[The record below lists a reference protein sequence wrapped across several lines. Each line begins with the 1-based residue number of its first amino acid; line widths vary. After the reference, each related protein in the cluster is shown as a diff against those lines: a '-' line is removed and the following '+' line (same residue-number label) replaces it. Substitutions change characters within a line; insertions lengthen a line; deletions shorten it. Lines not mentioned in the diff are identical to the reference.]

1 MASIDYQEARKEI
14 VRLFGSNSISG
25 RKVIF
30 WYDPPANFKE
40 DIASDSYDCCQVLT
54 CDKNEFA
61 IKKTIEHDD
70 KISNF
75 LIYIPH
81 EKPAD
86 NENWLLDIL
95 MYSEEYYADTIALT
109 MRRMNLTNTDL
120 RRVIEWHPKF
130 FDAENRTKRLS
141 NYVTVN
147 DEMKPSDFRMA
158 MMCVLVK
165 AGSRSIESVLTE
177 LVFDKSEGKK
187 YTDLK
192 KFGFEEYLWDEICR
206 YYNYEGDQKI
216 EILIKRFM
224 FTALLE
230 QKAEFDTLP
239 SFYEQFKIQGPGQM
253 DAKFFVDK
261 IKMDNR
267 YESLQMDV
275 ATDLKIEG
283 LLTSRD
289 ITCVQSADIF
299 ECIDNDIIK
308 KISVSLVNGS
318 LDYTTFERIIS
329 DRLNSMW
336 YEKHQAEYSIL
347 SSVMAFFKKLE
358 TSVPTG
364 LLATEYVQNYTDS
377 YYLIDTYYRRIYT
390 NFNKLE
396 NPSSELEDLVRMV
409 ESSYQSKFLDPL
421 GKVFSDALKEQKNW
435 NFPGFKMSWNFYQ
448 EVQTK
453 NYKKCFVIISD
464 GFRYELGR
472 ELYEKLKTDTVLK
485 GNEEIKF
492 AISPLPSETR
502 FGMASL
508 LPHRSI
514 EYANKQVTVDEQ
526 STIDT
531 VARDSVL
538 KTKKP
543 SYAAIQYKDITKMTR
558 NELRQFMADK
568 SLVYIYHNVIDNT
581 GEHNESKVFDVAPIA
596 VDEILALIRKLYNNL
611 QISNFY
617 ITADHGFLYR
627 RNEIEESQ
635 KYSNI
640 VSLCPTEASKRYVLT
655 DNKSLQIPYTLE
667 FTMDNVSNGAYKVIT
682 PFGYDLFKTQGSG
695 LQYIHGGASLQ
706 EIIVPIIHLG
716 ELRAAGNKEMSV
728 SPVGVRLKSITRKIT
743 NRSFTLEFEQY
754 EKVEERKQAIT
765 CETYLVDEDG
775 NKVSGEYRFVAASES
790 DDLEARSTKIRFN
803 LMNIGFDRSKRY
815 YLILKNIARPDEYME
830 REQFTIDIL
839 QFKMF

>member
-14 VRLFGSNSISG
+14 IKLFGRKDASG
-25 RKVIF
+25 RKIIF
-30 WYDPPANFKE
+30 WYDPPANFKD
-40 DIASDSYDCCQVLT
+40 DISSDSYDCCKVLF

-70 KISNF
+70 KESDF
-75 LIYIPH
+75 LVYLPS

-95 MYSEEYYADTIALT
+95 MYSEEYYADTVALT

-120 RRVIEWHPKF
+120 RRVIEWHSKF
-130 FDAENRTKRLS
+130 FDAESRTKRLS

-147 DEMKPSDFRMA
+147 DDMKPSDLRMA

-165 AGSRSIESVLTE
+165 ASSRSIESVLTE
-177 LVFDKSEGKK
+177 LVFDNSQSSK
-187 YTDLK
+187 YADLK

-216 EILIKRFM
+216 ETLIKRFM

-230 QKAEFDTLP
+230 QKAEFDALP
-239 SFYEQFKIQGPGQM
+239 SFYDQYKISGPGQM

-261 IKMDNR
+261 IKSDKR
-267 YESLQMDV
+267 YEALQLDI

-283 LLTSRD
+283 LLVSRD
-289 ITCVQSADIF
+289 ITCVQTADIF
-299 ECIDNDIIK
+299 ECIDTDIIR
-308 KISVSLVNGS
+308 KISISLSNGS
-318 LDYTTFERIIS
+318 LDYNTFERVIS

-336 YEKHQAEYSIL
+336 YEMHSHEYAIL
-347 SSVMAFFKKLE
+347 SSVMAFFKRLE
-358 TSVPTG
+358 TPISTG
-364 LLATEYVQNYTDS
+364 LLATDYVQNYTES
-377 YYLIDTYYRRIYT
+377 YYLVDTYYRRICANY
-390 NFNKLE
+390 NKLE
-396 NPSSELEDLVRMV
+396 NPSSEMEDLMRMV
-409 ESSYQSKFLDPL
+409 EAAYQSKFLDPL
-421 GKVFSDALKEQKNW
+421 GKAFSDALKEQGNW
-435 NFPGFKMSWNFYQ
+435 DFPGLKMSRNFYQ
-448 EVQTK
+448 EVQAK

-464 GFRYELGR
+464 GFRYEIGR
-472 ELYEKLKTDTVLK
+472 ELYEKLKIDSVLN
-485 GNEEIKF
+485 GNEEIKY

-508 LPHRSI
+508 LPHRI
-514 EYANKQVTVDEQ
+514 MAYMNKLVTVDNQ
-526 STIDT
+526 STVDT
-531 VARDSVL
+531 MARDAVL
-538 KTKKP
+538 KNKKE
-543 SYAAIQYKDITKMTR
+543 SYAAIQYKDINKMSR
-558 NELRQFMADK
+558 NELRTYMADK
-568 SLVYIYHNVIDNT
+568 SLVYIYHNVMDKA
-581 GEHNESKVFDVAPIA
+581 GEHDESKVFDVATTA

-617 ITADHGFLYR
+617 VTADHGFLYR

-635 KYSNI
+635 KYSNV
-640 VSLCPTEASKRYVLT
+640 VSLHPIEASKRYVLT
-655 DNKSLQIPYTLE
+655 DDMSLQIPYTVE
-667 FTMDNVSNGAYKVIT
+667 FPLKNVSDGAYKVIS
-682 PFGYDLFKTQGSG
+682 PYGYDLFKTQGSG
-695 LQYIHGGASLQ
+695 LQYVHGGASLQ
-706 EIIVPIIHLG
+706 EIIVPVIHLG
-716 ELRAAGNKEMSV
+716 ELRAAGNKEAV

-790 DDLEARSTKIRFN
+790 DDVDARCTKIRFN
-803 LMNIGFDRSKRY
+803 LMNIEFDRSKRY
-815 YLILKNIARPDEYME
+815 YLMLRNIAKPDEYIE

>member
-14 VRLFGSNSISG
+14 IKLFG
-25 RKVIF
+25 RKDASSRKIIF
-30 WYDPPANFKE
+30 WYDPPANFKD
-40 DIASDSYDCCQVLT
+40 DISSDSYDCCKVLF

-70 KISNF
+70 KESDF
-75 LIYIPH
+75 LVYLPS

-95 MYSEEYYADTIALT
+95 MYSEEYYADTVALT

-120 RRVIEWHPKF
+120 RRVIEWHSKF
-130 FDAENRTKRLS
+130 FDAESRTKRLS

-147 DEMKPSDFRMA
+147 DDMKPSDLRMA

-165 AGSRSIESVLTE
+165 ASSRSIESVLTE
-177 LVFDKSEGKK
+177 LVFDNSQSSK
-187 YTDLK
+187 YADLK

-216 EILIKRFM
+216 ETLIKRFM

-230 QKAEFDTLP
+230 QKAEFDALP
-239 SFYEQFKIQGPGQM
+239 SFYDQYKISGPGQM

-261 IKMDNR
+261 IKSDKR
-267 YESLQMDV
+267 YEALQLDI

-283 LLTSRD
+283 LLVSRD
-289 ITCVQSADIF
+289 ITCVQTADIF
-299 ECIDNDIIK
+299 ECIDTDIIR
-308 KISVSLVNGS
+308 KISISLSNGS
-318 LDYTTFERIIS
+318 LDYNTFERVIS

-336 YEKHQAEYSIL
+336 YEMHSHEYAIL
-347 SSVMAFFKKLE
+347 SSVMAFFKRLE
-358 TSVPTG
+358 TPISTG
-364 LLATEYVQNYTDS
+364 LLATDYVQNYTES
-377 YYLIDTYYRRIYT
+377 YYLVDTYYRRICANY
-390 NFNKLE
+390 NKLE
-396 NPSSELEDLVRMV
+396 NPSSEMEDLMRMV
-409 ESSYQSKFLDPL
+409 EAAYQSKFLDPL
-421 GKVFSDALKEQKNW
+421 GKAFSDALKEQGNW
-435 NFPGFKMSWNFYQ
+435 DFPGLKMSRNFYQ
-448 EVQTK
+448 EVQAK

-464 GFRYELGR
+464 GFRYEIGR
-472 ELYEKLKTDTVLK
+472 ELYEKLKIDSVLN
-485 GNEEIKF
+485 GNEEIKY

-508 LPHRSI
+508 LPHRI
-514 EYANKQVTVDEQ
+514 MAYMNKLVMVDNQSTVD
-526 STIDT
+526 TM
-531 VARDSVL
+531 ARDAVL
-538 KTKKP
+538 KNKKE
-543 SYAAIQYKDITKMTR
+543 SYAAIQYKDINKMSR
-558 NELRQFMADK
+558 NELRTYMADK
-568 SLVYIYHNVIDNT
+568 SLVYIYHNVMDKA
-581 GEHNESKVFDVAPIA
+581 GEYDESKVFDVATTA

-617 ITADHGFLYR
+617 VTADHGFLYR

-635 KYSNI
+635 KYSNV
-640 VSLCPTEASKRYVLT
+640 VSLHPIEASKRYVLT
-655 DNKSLQIPYTLE
+655 DDMSLQIPYTVE
-667 FTMDNVSNGAYKVIT
+667 FPLKNVSDGAYKVIS
-682 PFGYDLFKTQGSG
+682 PYGYDLFKTQGSG
-695 LQYIHGGASLQ
+695 LQYVHGGASLQ
-706 EIIVPIIHLG
+706 EIIVPVIHLG
-716 ELRAAGNKEMSV
+716 ELRAAGNKEAV
-728 SPVGVRLKSITRKIT
+728 SAVGVRLKSIARKIT

-790 DDLEARSTKIRFN
+790 DDVDARSTKIRFN
-803 LMNIGFDRSKRY
+803 LMNIEFDRSKRY
-815 YLILKNIARPDEYME
+815 YLILRNIAKPDEYME

>member
-14 VRLFGSNSISG
+14 IKLFG
-25 RKVIF
+25 RKDASSRKIIF
-30 WYDPPANFKE
+30 WYDPPANFKD
-40 DIASDSYDCCQVLT
+40 DISSDSYDCCKVLF

-70 KISNF
+70 KESDF
-75 LIYIPH
+75 LVYLPS

-95 MYSEEYYADTIALT
+95 MYSEEYYADTVALT

-120 RRVIEWHPKF
+120 RRVIEWHSKF
-130 FDAENRTKRLS
+130 FDAESRTKRLS

-147 DEMKPSDFRMA
+147 DDMKPSDLRMA

-165 AGSRSIESVLTE
+165 ASSRSIESVLTE
-177 LVFDKSEGKK
+177 LVFDNSQSSK
-187 YTDLK
+187 YADLK

-216 EILIKRFM
+216 ETLIKRFM

-230 QKAEFDTLP
+230 QKAEFDALP
-239 SFYEQFKIQGPGQM
+239 SFYDQYKISGPGQM

-261 IKMDNR
+261 IKSDKR
-267 YESLQMDV
+267 YEALQLDI

-283 LLTSRD
+283 LLVSRD
-289 ITCVQSADIF
+289 ITCVQTADIF
-299 ECIDNDIIK
+299 ECIDTDIIR
-308 KISVSLVNGS
+308 KISISLSNGS
-318 LDYTTFERIIS
+318 LDYNTFERVIS

-336 YEKHQAEYSIL
+336 YEMHSHEYAIL
-347 SSVMAFFKKLE
+347 SSVMAFFKRLE
-358 TSVPTG
+358 TPISTG
-364 LLATEYVQNYTDS
+364 LLATDYVQNYTES
-377 YYLIDTYYRRIYT
+377 YYLVDTYYRRICANY
-390 NFNKLE
+390 NKLE
-396 NPSSELEDLVRMV
+396 NPSSEMEDLMRMV
-409 ESSYQSKFLDPL
+409 EAAYQSKFLDPL
-421 GKVFSDALKEQKNW
+421 GKAFSDALKEQGNW
-435 NFPGFKMSWNFYQ
+435 DFPGLKMSRNFYQ
-448 EVQTK
+448 EVQAK

-464 GFRYELGR
+464 GFRYEIGR
-472 ELYEKLKTDTVLK
+472 ELYEKLKIDSVLN
-485 GNEEIKF
+485 GNEEIKY

-508 LPHRSI
+508 LPHRI
-514 EYANKQVTVDEQ
+514 MAYMNKLVMVDNQSTVD
-526 STIDT
+526 TM
-531 VARDSVL
+531 ARDAVL
-538 KTKKP
+538 KNKKE
-543 SYAAIQYKDITKMTR
+543 SYAAIQYKDINKMSR
-558 NELRQFMADK
+558 NELRTYMADK
-568 SLVYIYHNVIDNT
+568 SLVYIYHNVMDKA
-581 GEHNESKVFDVAPIA
+581 GEYDESKVFDVATTA

-617 ITADHGFLYR
+617 VTADHGFLYR

-635 KYSNI
+635 KYSNV
-640 VSLCPTEASKRYVLT
+640 VSLHPIEASKRYVLT
-655 DNKSLQIPYTLE
+655 DDMSLQIPYTVE
-667 FTMDNVSNGAYKVIT
+667 FPLKNVSDGAYKVIS
-682 PFGYDLFKTQGSG
+682 PYGYDLFKTQGSG
-695 LQYIHGGASLQ
+695 LQYVHGGASLQ
-706 EIIVPIIHLG
+706 EIIVPVIHLG
-716 ELRAAGNKEMSV
+716 ELRAAGNKEAV
-728 SPVGVRLKSITRKIT
+728 SAVGVRLKSIARKIT

-790 DDLEARSTKIRFN
+790 DDVDARSTKIRFN
-803 LMNIGFDRSKRY
+803 LMNIEFDRSKRY
-815 YLILKNIARPDEYME
+815 YLILRNIAKPDEYIE

>member
-14 VRLFGSNSISG
+14 VRLFGSNSTSG

-40 DIASDSYDCCQVLT
+40 DIDSDSYDCCQVLT

-177 LVFDKSEGKK
+177 LVFDTAEGKK
-187 YTDLK
+187 YADLK

-261 IKMDNR
+261 IKTDNR

-283 LLTSRD
+283 LLASRD

-318 LDYTTFERIIS
+318 LDYTTFERVIS

-336 YEKHQAEYSIL
+336 YEQHQAEYSIL
-347 SSVMAFFKKLE
+347 SSVMPFFKKLE

-377 YYLIDTYYRRIYT
+377 YYLLDTYYRRIYT

-421 GKVFSDALKEQKNW
+421 GKAFSDALKEQENW
-435 NFPGFKMSWNFYQ
+435 GFPGFKMSWDFYQ

-538 KTKKP
+538 KNKKS
-543 SYAAIQYKDITKMTR
+543 SYAAIQYKDITKMSR
-558 NELRQFMADK
+558 NELRQYMADK
-568 SLVYIYHNVIDNT
+568 SLVYIYHNVIDNA
-581 GEHNESKVFDVAPIA
+581 GEHNESKVFDVAPTA

-640 VSLCPTEASKRYVLT
+640 ISLCPTEASKRYVLT

-667 FTMDNVSNGAYKVIT
+667 FTLENVSNGAYKVIT

-716 ELRAAGNKEMSV
+716 ELRAAGNKVMSV

-765 CETYLVDEDG
+765 CETYLVDEEG

-803 LMNIGFDRSKRY
+803 LMNIEFDRSKRY
-815 YLILKNIARPDEYME
+815 YLILKNIARPEEYME

>member
-14 VRLFGSNSISG
+14 VRLFGSNAISG

-75 LIYIPH
+75 LIYVPY

-120 RRVIEWHPKF
+120 RRVIEWHSKF

-177 LVFDKSEGKK
+177 LVFDTAEGKK
-187 YTDLK
+187 YADLK

-239 SFYEQFKIQGPGQM
+239 SFYEQFKIKGPGQM

-261 IKMDNR
+261 IKTDNR

-283 LLTSRD
+283 LLASRD

-318 LDYTTFERIIS
+318 LDYTTFERVIS

-377 YYLIDTYYRRIYT
+377 YYLLDTYYRRIYT

-421 GKVFSDALKEQKNW
+421 GKAFSDALKEQENW
-435 NFPGFKMSWNFYQ
+435 DFPGFKMSWDFYQ

-538 KTKKP
+538 KNKKS
-543 SYAAIQYKDITKMTR
+543 SYAAIQYKDITKMSR
-558 NELRQFMADK
+558 NELRQYMADK
-568 SLVYIYHNVIDNT
+568 SLVYIYHNVIDNA
-581 GEHNESKVFDVAPIA
+581 GEHNESKVFDVAPTA

-655 DNKSLQIPYTLE
+655 DNKSLQIPYTME
-667 FTMDNVSNGAYKVIT
+667 FTLENVSNGAYKVIT

-765 CETYLVDEDG
+765 CETYLVDEEG

-803 LMNIGFDRSKRY
+803 LMNIEFDRSKRY

>member
-14 VRLFGSNSISG
+14 IKLFGRKDASG
-25 RKVIF
+25 RKIIF
-30 WYDPPANFKE
+30 WYDPPANFKD
-40 DIASDSYDCCQVLT
+40 DIAGDNYDCCKVLV

-70 KISNF
+70 PVSDY
-75 LIYIPH
+75 LIYIPS

-95 MYSEEYYADTIALT
+95 MYSEEYYADTVALT

-120 RRVIEWHPKF
+120 RRVIEWHSKF
-130 FDAENRTKRLS
+130 FDAESRTKKLA

-147 DEMKPSDFRMA
+147 DEMKASDLRMA
-158 MMCVLVK
+158 MMCALVR
-165 AGSRSIESVLTE
+165 ASSRSIESVLTE
-177 LVFDKSEGKK
+177 LVFDNSNASK

-216 EILIKRFM
+216 ESLIKKFM

-230 QKAEFDTLP
+230 QKAEFDSLP
-239 SFYEQFKIQGPGQM
+239 SFYEQFKIPGPGRM

-261 IKMDNR
+261 IKADKR
-267 YESLQMDV
+267 YEALQLDI

-283 LLTSRD
+283 LLVSRD
-289 ITCVQSADIF
+289 ITCVQTADIF
-299 ECIDNDIIK
+299 ECIDIDIIR
-308 KISVSLVNGS
+308 KISASLVNGS
-318 LDYTTFERIIS
+318 LDYSTFERVIS

-336 YEKHQAEYSIL
+336 YEKHSEEYAVL
-347 SSVMAFFKKLE
+347 SSVMAFRKKLE
-358 TSVPTG
+358 MAIPAG
-364 LLATEYVQNYTDS
+364 LLATDYVQRYAED
-377 YYLIDTYYRRIYT
+377 YYLVDTYYRRICE

-396 NPSSELEDLVRMV
+396 DPSQELEDLMRMV
-409 ESSYQSKFLDPL
+409 ENSYQTKFLDPL
-421 GKVFSDALKEQKNW
+421 GKAFSDALKEQGNW
-435 NFPGFKMSWNFYQ
+435 DFPGIKMSRNFYQ
-448 EVQTK
+448 EVQNK

-464 GFRYELGR
+464 GFRYEIGR
-472 ELYEKLKTDTVLK
+472 ELYEKMKMDTVLN
-485 GNEEIKF
+485 GNEEIKY

-508 LPHRSI
+508 LPHRVMA
-514 EYANKQVTVDEQ
+514 YANKLVTVDEM
-526 STIDT
+526 STVDT
-531 VARDSVL
+531 ASRDAVL
-538 KTKKP
+538 KKRKD
-543 SYAAIQYKDITKMTR
+543 SYAAIQYKDINKMTR
-558 NELRQFMADK
+558 NELRSYMSDK
-568 SLVYIYHNVIDNT
+568 SLVYIYHNVIDNA
-581 GEHNESKVFDVAPIA
+581 GEHNESKVFDVTQTA
-596 VDEILALIRKLYNNL
+596 VDEILSLIRKLYNNL

-617 ITADHGFLYR
+617 VTADHGFLYR
-627 RNEIEESQ
+627 RNEVEESQ
-635 KYSNI
+635 KYSNV
-640 VSLCPTEASKRYVLT
+640 VSLHPTEASKRYVLT
-655 DNKSLQIPYTLE
+655 DDASLNIPYTVE
-667 FTMDNVSNGAYKVIT
+667 FHLDNVEGAYKVIS
-682 PFGYDLFKTQGSG
+682 PYGYDLFKTQGSG
-695 LQYIHGGASLQ
+695 LQYVHGGASLQ
-706 EIIVPIIHLG
+706 EIIVPVIHLG
-716 ELRAAGNKEMSV
+716 ELRSGGNKEAV

-790 DDLEARSTKIRFN
+790 DDVDARSTKIRFN
-803 LMNIGFDRSKRY
+803 LMNIEFDRSKRY
-815 YLILKNIARPDEYME
+815 YLILKNTAKPDEYIE

>member
-14 VRLFGSNSISG
+14 IKLFG
-25 RKVIF
+25 RKDASSRKIIF
-30 WYDPPANFKE
+30 WYDPPANFKD
-40 DIASDSYDCCQVLT
+40 DISSDSYDCCKVLF

-70 KISNF
+70 KESDF
-75 LIYIPH
+75 LVYLPS

-95 MYSEEYYADTIALT
+95 MYSEEYYADTVALT

-120 RRVIEWHPKF
+120 RRVIEWHSKF
-130 FDAENRTKRLS
+130 FDAESRTKRLS

-147 DEMKPSDFRMA
+147 DDMKPSDLRMA

-165 AGSRSIESVLTE
+165 ASSRSIESVLTE
-177 LVFDKSEGKK
+177 LVFDNSQSSK
-187 YTDLK
+187 YADLK

-216 EILIKRFM
+216 ETLIKRFM

-230 QKAEFDTLP
+230 QKAEFDALP
-239 SFYEQFKIQGPGQM
+239 SFYDQYKISGPGQM

-261 IKMDNR
+261 IKSDKR
-267 YESLQMDV
+267 YEALQLDI

-283 LLTSRD
+283 LLVSRD
-289 ITCVQSADIF
+289 ITCVQTADIF
-299 ECIDNDIIK
+299 ECIDTDIIR
-308 KISVSLVNGS
+308 KISISLSNGS
-318 LDYTTFERIIS
+318 LDYNTFERVIS

-336 YEKHQAEYSIL
+336 YEMHSHEYAIL
-347 SSVMAFFKKLE
+347 SSVMAFFKRLE
-358 TSVPTG
+358 TPISTG
-364 LLATEYVQNYTDS
+364 LLATDYVQNYTES
-377 YYLIDTYYRRIYT
+377 YYLVDTYYRRICANY
-390 NFNKLE
+390 NKLE
-396 NPSSELEDLVRMV
+396 NPSSEMEDLMRMV
-409 ESSYQSKFLDPL
+409 EAAYQSKFLDPL
-421 GKVFSDALKEQKNW
+421 GKAFSDALKEQGNW
-435 NFPGFKMSWNFYQ
+435 DFPGLKMSRNFYQ
-448 EVQTK
+448 EVQAK

-464 GFRYELGR
+464 GFRYEIGR
-472 ELYEKLKTDTVLK
+472 ELYEKLKIDSVLN
-485 GNEEIKF
+485 GNEEIKY

-508 LPHRSI
+508 LPHRI
-514 EYANKQVTVDEQ
+514 MAYMNKLVMVDNQSTVD
-526 STIDT
+526 TM
-531 VARDSVL
+531 ARDAVL
-538 KTKKP
+538 KNKKE
-543 SYAAIQYKDITKMTR
+543 SYAAIQYKDINKMSR
-558 NELRQFMADK
+558 NELRTYMADK
-568 SLVYIYHNVIDNT
+568 SLVYIYHTVMDKA
-581 GEHNESKVFDVAPIA
+581 GEYDESKVFDVATTA

-617 ITADHGFLYR
+617 VTADHGFLYR

-635 KYSNI
+635 KYSNV
-640 VSLCPTEASKRYVLT
+640 VSLHPIEASKRYVLT
-655 DNKSLQIPYTLE
+655 DDMSLQIPYTVE
-667 FTMDNVSNGAYKVIT
+667 FPLKNVSDGAYKVIS
-682 PFGYDLFKTQGSG
+682 PYGYDLFKTQGSG
-695 LQYIHGGASLQ
+695 LQYVHGGASLQ
-706 EIIVPIIHLG
+706 EIIVPVIHLG
-716 ELRAAGNKEMSV
+716 ELRAAGNKEAV
-728 SPVGVRLKSITRKIT
+728 SAVGVRLKSIARKIT

-790 DDLEARSTKIRFN
+790 DDVDARSTKIRFN
-803 LMNIGFDRSKRY
+803 LMNIEFDRSKRY
-815 YLILKNIARPDEYME
+815 YLILRNIAKPDEYIE